1 MNYNSTEIS
10 SVLDNQSDISQS
22 NEENDSDF
30 TTKYTP
36 KYSSMLQNM
45 DNLFGD
51 TILHQ
56 LTKPV
61 SNKKEHCDTKYD
73 AEYEKLVDH
82 SDDDEE
88 YYHDCDDNTW
98 EVFNKLLDSHLIL
111 CKSFIKLINKK

>member
-1 MNYNSTEIS
+1 MNYNSTDIS
-10 SVLDNQSDISQS
+10 SVLDNQNDISQS
-22 NEENDSDF
+22 NQENDSDF
-30 TTKYTP
+30 TT

-82 SDDDEE
+82 SDDVEE

-98 EVFNKLLDSHLIL
+98 EVFNKLLDSQLIL